1 MAAASHTA
9 PAKDWAWPG
18 EPLIPV
24 SEARS
29 FPLGYLSVR
38 HLLAPWP
45 VFFMIER
52 VLGPECALFPQDFEE
67 LSGKRPGCKK
77 DNLCLYATCH
87 TSLDKAG
94 LHPRGSKN
102 PLAGVMGK
110 GWRSRK
116 LGTGSNRSHYPQG
129 EQMGSLDQ
137 GDGLREGHTKS
148 GLEVRGLCIRE
159 WLEAKR
165 YKQGQE
171 SGERAQAETT
181 RDVSG
186 PALWCPRVSV
196 SAVEPGL
203 CAGEGQWSW

>member
-1 MAAASHTA
+1 
-9 PAKDWAWPG
+9 
-18 EPLIPV
+18 
-24 SEARS
+24 
-29 FPLGYLSVR
+29 
-38 HLLAPWP
+38 
-45 VFFMIER
+45 
-52 VLGPECALFPQDFEE
+52 
-67 LSGKRPGCKK
+67 
-77 DNLCLYATCH
+77 
-87 TSLDKAG
+87 
-94 LHPRGSKN
+94 
-102 PLAGVMGK
+102 MGK